1 MRYNIQELRLKTGLS
16 QAAFAKQYGIPVSTL
31 RKWEQGETNIAPYV
45 LNLIAETILST
56 RNDLIKIQS
65 EDGKVY
71 YYDESKSLLLD
82 GLGNSINIKIDCGKI
97 SQNNLAIYVAD
108 LFNSIYD
115 AKTNFVRDLEV
126 DDKFKIDW
134 MK

>member
-31 RKWEQGETNIAPYV
+31 RKWEQGESNIAPYV

-56 RNDLIKIQS
+56 RDDLIKIQS

-71 YYDESKSLLLD
+71 YYDENKSLLLD
-82 GLGNSINIKIDCGKI
+82 GLGNSISIKIDCDKI

-108 LFNSIYD
+108 LFNS
-115 AKTNFVRDLEV
+115 
-126 DDKFKIDW
+126 
-134 MK
+134 